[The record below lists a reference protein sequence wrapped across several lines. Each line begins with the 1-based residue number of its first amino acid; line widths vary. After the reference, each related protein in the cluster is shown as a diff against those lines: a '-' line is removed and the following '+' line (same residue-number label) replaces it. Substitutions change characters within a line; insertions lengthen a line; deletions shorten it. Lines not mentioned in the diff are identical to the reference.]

1 MTQVRFTSCPVA
13 FASPPPTPFF
23 AIPEIG
29 TFVPTGSP
37 LVPLLPTRN
46 KLLTSPLSP
55 HHPPRQPNHAVNETI
70 ALSLPVTFH
79 VADDVVGRR
88 GVLHVTTRR
97 LVWFGDD
104 GAGFEVPFQALTMHA
119 VSTDTSEGFK
129 PCIYAQVEGLVPEG
143 FGENDDDENEDDD
156 EDGDDEFD
164 DTTELR
170 LAPTDSSKL
179 NDLFKTLC
187 ECAAMNPDSE
197 DEEGLS
203 GEDDDEDGL
212 FFDETEVATGA
223 GAAARM
229 DALARFDAVLTVSQ
243 ELEQHVKDD
252 PGRFED

>member
-1 MTQVRFTSCPVA
+1 M
-13 FASPPPTPFF
+13 
-23 AIPEIG
+23 
-29 TFVPTGSP
+29 
-37 LVPLLPTRN
+37 
-46 KLLTSPLSP
+46 
-55 HHPPRQPNHAVNETI
+55 
-70 ALSLPVTFH
+70 TFH

>member
-46 KLLTSPLSP
+46 KHLTSPLSP

-156 EDGDDEFD
+156 EDGDDEFG

-197 DEEGLS
+197 DEEVACPISINPTVAGSSIILKAAPTCRLWPS
-203 GEDDDEDGL
+203 GPHR
-212 FFDETEVATGA
+212 FHPT
-223 GAAARM
+223 AAWQPLYITTIYSA
-229 DALARFDAVLTVSQ
+229 
-243 ELEQHVKDD
+243 
-252 PGRFED
+252 P